1 MSSSKI
7 AALLVDPDALMLT
20 IFQRLGRGLGVDVT
34 YAPDVVTARHQLSE
48 RDFQIVFLELH
59 LPDFLM
65 GHGFILSLRERF
77 PTLPIAVVSGTRD
90 PEEEAAAIRA
100 GAMGRLPKP
109 FGTDA
114 LEELIEQVAPTRHK
128 EAAMRH
134 DAPDLGDLAALPNSV
149 RRYAERFASR
159 RATAILAARYDRATN
174 SDIATRLGISETTV
188 KRTLKSTFFEPLD
201 ARFPDLESA
210 AAKWLERRHGTAE
223 SPEAAN

>member
-1 MSSSKI
+1 MSSSKV

-20 IFQRLGRGLGVDVT
+20 IFQRLGRGLGVEVT
-34 YAPDVVTARHQLSE
+34 YAPDVATARHHLSE

-59 LPDFLM
+59 LPDFLT
-65 GHGFILSLRERF
+65 GHGFIVSLRERF

-114 LEELIEQVAPTRHK
+114 LEELITRVAPTRHK

-134 DAPDLGDLAALPNSV
+134 DAPDHGDLAALPNAV

-201 ARFPDLESA
+201 ARFADLEA
-210 AAKWLERRHGTAE
+210 AAARWLERRHGTAE